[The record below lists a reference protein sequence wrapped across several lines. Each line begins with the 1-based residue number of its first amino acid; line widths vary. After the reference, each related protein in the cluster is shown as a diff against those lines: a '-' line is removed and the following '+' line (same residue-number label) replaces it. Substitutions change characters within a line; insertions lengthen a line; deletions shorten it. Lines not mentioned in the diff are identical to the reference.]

1 MSVHFRFF
9 FFKQKTAYEM
19 RISDWSSDV
28 CSSDLVE
35 KGGAAGIAAVPPTRR
50 RGFATEF
57 EVALFDSYVVG
68 GAEGHGHRAG
78 LSATQVTLTSMFITR
93 VSEGC
98 KRDDKGDNALLPGKA
113 FGRRPSRGAGPQGN
127 SGCKRKRGSTRNGAS
142 VREPGFAEGTEGRG
156 VGKEGDRTGR

>member
-1 MSVHFRFF
+1 MANGGHEELLADREGRG
-9 FFKQKTAYEM
+9 Q
-19 RISDWSSDV
+19 R
-28 CSSDLVE
+28 VE
-35 KGGAAGIAAVPPTRR
+35 KGGAAGIAAGPPTRR

-98 KRDDKGDNALLPGKA
+98 KRDDKGDNALLSGKA
-113 FGRRPSRGAGPQGN
+113 FGRRPSRGAGPQG
-127 SGCKRKRGSTRNGAS
+127 KDRKSTRLNS
-142 VREPGFAEGTEGRG
+142 SH
-156 VGKEGDRTGR
+156 